1 MSFPCEL
8 QPTPSVCDCRAEVVI
23 GTPGR
28 VKDCLEKSY
37 TVLSQCNYV
46 VLDEADRMIDLG
58 FEEVVNWIL
67 DQIPSSNLK
76 SEDENKAFQQVHE

>member
-1 MSFPCEL
+1 M
-8 QPTPSVCDCRAEVVI
+8 
-23 GTPGR
+23 
-28 VKDCLEKSY
+28 
-37 TVLSQCNYV
+37 

>member
-1 MSFPCEL
+1 MFV
-8 QPTPSVCDCRAEVVI
+8 SVEIVI

-28 VKDCLEKSY
+28 IKDCLERSL
-37 TVLSQCNYV
+37 TVLNQCNYV

-58 FEEVVNWIL
+58 FEEIVNWIL

-76 SEDENKAFQQVHE
+76 SEDESQAYQQV